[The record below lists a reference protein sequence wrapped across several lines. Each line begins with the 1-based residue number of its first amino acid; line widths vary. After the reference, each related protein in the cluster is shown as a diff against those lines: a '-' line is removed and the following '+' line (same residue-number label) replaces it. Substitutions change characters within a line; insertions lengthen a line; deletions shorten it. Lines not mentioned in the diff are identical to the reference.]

1 MKGKPS
7 RPTTSNTMNH
17 PLSGRFDVLSTA
29 PIQATNCA
37 IAPAVMTS
45 TPNPMG
51 LSRVQARGLRLIP
64 VTSDPFIT
72 KMSLAKAKPV
82 ATPIRMRP
90 PTSPIRLPKNSL
102 LIIDLLMAQHL
113 HYHCAP
119 EVVQRQEPIALRSS
133 NFSRSSPQRTIGRHL
148 VSFGRL
154 ITGAAPR
161 LE

>member
-17 PLSGRFDVLSTA
+17 PLSGRFDVLRTA

-45 TPNPMG
+45 TPNPMR

-64 VTSDPFIT
+64 VTSEPFIT

-82 ATPIRMRP
+82 AT
-90 PTSPIRLPKNSL
+90 PIRLPKNSL

-119 EVVQRQEPIALRSS
+119 EVVETQGLIALRSS
-133 NFSRSSPQRTIGRHL
+133 DLRRSSPQRTIWRHL
-148 VSFGRL
+148 VSSSD
-154 ITGAAPR
+154 
-161 LE
+161 